1 MKRSLFQLPIYTAS
15 WQEFWD
21 LLKSRLE
28 RKDSKDLLLVFTPNP
43 EQIVQASKN
52 QDFFKILKTGD
63 ILLPDGIGLLLANRF
78 IRFRQ
83 TARAFLKLSP
93 SKPAMPAKITEKIT
107 GVETTDKLLMEA
119 AKKNYVSLIIGGRNY
134 AEFWGKE
141 GGEYEGEMFED
152 EQSLIQLKKNLYW
165 TEAYQDKEEPLLVE
179 DQALEKILKK
189 IKPQLVFVALGAP
202 DQEKWLVDWRAR
214 LEQAGVV
221 VAMAVGGSFDLLFG
235 RIARAPRLFRSLGLE
250 WFWRLLQQP
259 WRWRRQLRLIQY
271 LFLVRQE
278 ARRWQKFK

>member
-1 MKRSLFQLPIYTAS
+1 MKPSLFQLPIYTAS
-15 WQEFWD
+15 WQEFWE

-28 RKDSKDLLLVFTPNP
+28 QADSKGLLLVFTPNP
-43 EQIVQASKN
+43 EQVVQASQN
-52 QDFFKILKTGD
+52 QDFFKTLKSGD

-83 TARAFLKLSP
+83 KVRAFLKLSP
-93 SKPAMPAKITEKIT
+93 SDPAMPVKIAEKIT
-107 GVETTDKLLMEA
+107 GVETADKLLMEA
-119 AKKNYVSLIIGGRNY
+119 AKKNYLSLIIGGRNY

-141 GGEYEGEMFED
+141 GGEYEGEVFED
-152 EQSLIQLKKNLYW
+152 EKSLIQLKKNLYW
-165 TEAYQDKEEPLLVE
+165 TEAYQDKEEVLPVE
-179 DQALEKILKK
+179 DQALEKVLKK

-202 DQEKWLVDWRAR
+202 DQEKWLVDWRAP

-278 ARRWQKFK
+278 AKRWQKLS